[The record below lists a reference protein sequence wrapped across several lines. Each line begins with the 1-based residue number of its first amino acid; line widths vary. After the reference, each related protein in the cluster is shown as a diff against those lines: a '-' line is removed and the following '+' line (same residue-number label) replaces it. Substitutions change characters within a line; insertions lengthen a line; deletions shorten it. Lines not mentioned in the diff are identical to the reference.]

1 MEPIEKQGC
10 IENYSLWCNI
20 LSNTWFWGWR
30 LDTKNWIDF
39 TGTHYHSI
47 DIRFF
52 HLATTGFWVL
62 SNQIHCSFS
71 VCTSFHP
78 AQTKYVNGNLQWH
91 VLVFGR
97 EENQRTWRK
106 THQTSQSRETERFQ
120 SLKLLNLV
128 FVLFLPFTNM
138 LTKHQS
144 ILGKEAQESQTR

>member
-62 SNQIHCSFS
+62 SNQIHCSLS

-78 AQTKYVNGNLQWH
+78 AQTKCMNRNLQWH

-128 FVLFLPFTNM
+128 FVLFLPFT
-138 LTKHQS
+138 KHQS